1 MSLNIAPVYGKQYIR
16 YAETFEAV
24 TDDDDG
30 GIGVV
35 EIGEFRAV
43 HYATYAGANKVA
55 PGSAFQ
61 ADPQP
66 SEIVGINQAYIP
78 TALAQP
84 YTARQASVATSGL
97 LLVEVDPAATL
108 TDISLNSQLEIDL
121 EGRAVGV
128 GDGLAVTMN
137 NTKPLIREQIA
148 IGGRK
153 FVLVSFA

>member
-16 YAETFEAV
+16 YAETFEAA
-24 TDDDDG
+24 TDTQAG
-30 GIGVV
+30 GIGTV

-43 HYATYAGANKVA
+43 HYAVYAGANKVA
-55 PGSAFQ
+55 PGSAFT
-61 ADPQP
+61 AQP
-66 SEIVGINQAYIP
+66 DEIVGINQAHIP
-78 TALAQP
+78 TALSQP

-97 LLVEVDPAATL
+97 LLVEVASAATL
-108 TDISLNSQLEIDL
+108 GDLTLNSQLEIDTA
-121 EGRAVGV
+121 GRAVGV
-128 GDGLAVTMN
+128 GDGTAVTLN

>member
-16 YAETFEAV
+16 YAETFEAA
-24 TDDDDG
+24 TDTEAG
-30 GIGVV
+30 GIGTV

-55 PGSAFQ
+55 PGSAFTL
-61 ADPQP
+61 QP
-66 SEIVGINQAYIP
+66 EDIVGINQAYIP

-108 TDISLNSQLEIDL
+108 ADITLNSQLEIDAA
-121 EGRAVGV
+121 GRAVAP
-128 GDGLAVTMN
+128 GDGIAVLLN
-137 NTKPLIREQIA
+137 NTKPLIREQVG